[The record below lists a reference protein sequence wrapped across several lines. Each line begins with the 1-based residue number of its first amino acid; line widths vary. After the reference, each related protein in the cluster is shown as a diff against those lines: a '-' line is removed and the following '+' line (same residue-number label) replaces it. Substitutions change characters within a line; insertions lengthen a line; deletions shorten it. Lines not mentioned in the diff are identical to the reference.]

1 MHEHRIYKHIGAPFR
16 VFGLTLDEL
25 GCGLAGFGGAMYS
38 MGSLSLQIS
47 FLTVGAG
54 GIWGLKKLKSQCAGF
69 QLRSYLYWHVMSF
82 GVSSQYP
89 SRKWRLLLP

>member
-1 MHEHRIYKHIGAPFR
+1 MNKQPRTTAFFKEDQMHEHRIYKHIGAPFR

-54 GIWGLKKLKSQCAGF
+54 GIWGLKKT
-69 QLRSYLYWHVMSF
+69 
-82 GVSSQYP
+82 
-89 SRKWRLLLP
+89 